1 MRDES
6 KRYEGQNFAA
16 EKVVATLYLILFV
29 VIVGVGAHAQLERL
43 TVGTKSFAAA
53 ETSVR

>member
-43 TVGTKSFAAA
+43 TGTKSFAAA